1 MKPNK
6 RYIVLAVVKAIILVE
21 IRFCS
26 QSHSL
31 RIHDLTVLKFVDF
44 NKFLKFVN
52 ICWTILGLFLH

>member
-31 RIHDLTVLKFVDF
+31 RIHDLTVLKFVYF
-44 NKFLKFVN
+44 NKFVN